1 MTKAKV
7 LSKMRIEMRKMNY
20 GFQTERAYQKWISGF
35 MSYHECTDPTKIT
48 EEQIMSYITY
58 LGEDKQISIHNQR
71 QVLVALLFLAD
82 KVLNQSLYRTK
93 RPLKKAL

>member
-20 GFQTERAYQKWISGF
+20 GFQTERAYQKWIIGF
-35 MSYHECTDPTKIT
+35 ISYHELTDPTAIT

-58 LGEDKQISIHNQR
+58 LGEDEQISIQNQR
-71 QVLVALLFLAD
+71 QVFEALLFLAD